1 MLGLEVSFLES
12 STAFWKDSDM
22 MGKEV
27 RKLLELLEESS
38 LEKKVRKRR
47 AVGMF
52 VEELNLASPVVRVI
66 AGSWDSMEGLRGQV
80 ALSDVVICHWLLW
93 GTFPTFL
100 K

>member
-1 MLGLEVSFLES
+1 LIGDDL
-12 STAFWKDSDM
+12 
-22 MGKEV
+22 
-27 RKLLELLEESS
+27 
-38 LEKKVRKRR
+38 KRR
-47 AVGMF
+47 KSTGGFRFGEEGEERRGVGMF

-93 GTFPTFL
+93 GTFPNFL

>member
-1 MLGLEVSFLES
+1 
-12 STAFWKDSDM
+12 
-22 MGKEV
+22 
-27 RKLLELLEESS
+27 
-38 LEKKVRKRR
+38 
-47 AVGMF
+47 MF